1 MKKLFLIFGFMFAF
15 VLGTNT
21 VNAQERKIRTEADLY
36 KFNQDNFSS
45 LEKNRIALL
54 ISQAKFSLQGIL
66 SDWNLTDEN
75 IKGEYI
81 GALDP
86 NNASKVI
93 KLTFPSKK
101 TGKMISTY
109 FTRKSY
115 VGNVINDD
123 IALL

>member
-1 MKKLFLIFGFMFAF
+1 MFAF